1 MRDYSELEA
10 GDCLVP
16 APRAG
21 QLYPAGSWVW
31 LRVRSVVL
39 LDIISKEAGFASQF
53 K

>member
-21 QLYPAGSWVW
+21 QLSVSMGAG

-39 LDIISKEAGFASQF
+39 LDIISMEAGFASQF